1 MIVISDKVTQT
12 TVVEIEET
20 AIFQLELSENID
32 VMLSIQIHQLPKF
45 VNTRL
50 KITIINGGMLSFKV
64 LDLSSLYIYIYIYGR
79 TFSRNSDLPINENIQ
94 FASG

>member
-1 MIVISDKVTQT
+1 MVTVFIMDK
-12 TVVEIEET
+12 T

-32 VMLSIQIHQLPKF
+32 VMLSMQIHQLPKF

-64 LDLSSLYIYIYIYGR
+64 LRFKFITNIYIYGR

-94 FASG
+94 FTSG

>member
-1 MIVISDKVTQT
+1 MD
-12 TVVEIEET
+12 ET
-20 AIFQLELSENID
+20 AIFQLGLSENID

-50 KITIINGGMLSFKV
+50 KITVINGGMLSFKV
-64 LDLSSLYIYIYIYGR
+64 LRFKFIINIYIYIYGR

-94 FASG
+94 FTSG